1 MARREDQLLISDIL
15 QSCELINQ
23 YVNSMSYDEFLKDR
37 KTIDAVVRNFEVIG
51 EASKMISDEL
61 KLKHPLIEWRMMAD
75 FRNILIH
82 EYFGIDYEILWQSII
97 ESLPFNFE
105 FLKRIKF

>member
-1 MARREDQLLISDIL
+1 MARRKDELLISDIL
-15 QSCELINQ
+15 QSCELIEQ
-23 YVNSMSYDEFLKDR
+23 YVGSMSFDEFLKDR

-51 EASKMISDEL
+51 EASKIISEEL
-61 KLKHPLIEWRMMAD
+61 KLKYPLIEWRMMAD